1 MRDAR
6 RGQHARGDRRVNFF
20 RHAPPAFDG
29 ERERRW
35 RDVLAPYYDGF
46 DITAEDIGDV
56 PSRTPF
62 DDAAAS
68 LVAEL
73 HPAVVSFHFGL
84 PTESI
89 NVRAVCGC
97 GTRR

>member
-46 DITAEDIGDV
+46 DITAEASAMFRLARRSTMQRRRW
-56 PSRTPF
+56 SR
-62 DDAAAS
+62 S
-68 LVAEL
+68 
-73 HPAVVSFHFGL
+73 
-84 PTESI
+84 
-89 NVRAVCGC
+89 C
-97 GTRR
+97 TRRLSASISDCRRNP